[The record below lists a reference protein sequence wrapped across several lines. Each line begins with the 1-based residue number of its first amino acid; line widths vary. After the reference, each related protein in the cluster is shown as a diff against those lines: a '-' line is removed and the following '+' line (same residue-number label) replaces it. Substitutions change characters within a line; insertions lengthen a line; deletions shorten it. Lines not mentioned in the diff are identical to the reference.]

1 MSASDDRSAILD
13 LIYRY
18 AELIDAG
25 DFDGVG
31 RLLQRASF
39 GGPRTPT
46 VTGARNIAGLFTVM
60 TKRFAD
66 GTPKTR
72 HLVLNPIVEIDPG
85 NPDTATAR
93 STFCVVQATDR
104 LPLQPVVV
112 GRYADEFARDP
123 GNRGGWY
130 FTSRT
135 ADVEMVG
142 DVSEHLLM
150 DHRRFDVPS
159 GPPSAASP

>member
-72 HLVLNPIVEIDPG
+72 HLVLNPIVEVHG
-85 NPDTATAR
+85 DTATAR
-93 STFCVVQATDR
+93 ATFCVVQATDR
-104 LPLQPVVV
+104 LPLQPLVV
-112 GRYADEFARDP
+112 GRYDDAFARDP
-123 GNRGGWY
+123 DGGWH
-130 FTSRT
+130 FTRRII
-135 ADVEMVG
+135 DVEMTG
-142 DVSEHLLM
+142 DVSEHLLV
-150 DHRRFDVPS
+150 DPRRFE
-159 GPPSAASP
+159 G